1 MLQARFHLITAD
13 PLRLADVL
21 KFIEAEVRPETENRQ
36 GSLGM
41 SLYANPELGVAVLES
56 FWATHEVLLLNEN
69 RGLPD
74 FGDALRHAAG
84 TIWVER
90 CRVPVFEWDWEGP
103 LDPGAGLRLTWMD
116 VEPSRVEDA
125 VEAYGDTA
133 VPGLAE
139 TRGFCAALLLTGR
152 STGHLI
158 SESIWRN
165 PQALAAS
172 RSAAATVRVEMVA
185 STGCVIRAVDE
196 YGLVFSSARK
206 AWQEYT

>member
-13 PLRLADVL
+13 PLRLAEVL
-21 KFIEAEVRPETENRQ
+21 KAIETEVRPQTESRE

-41 SLYANPELGVAVLES
+41 SLYAKPEAGLAVLQS
-56 FWATHEVLLLNEN
+56 FWATRDMLLLNEN

-74 FGDALRHAAG
+74 FGDALRRAG
-84 TIWVER
+84 GTASVER
-90 CRVPVFEWDWEGP
+90 YRVPVFEWEWAGP
-103 LDPGAGLRLTWMD
+103 LDPKAELQLTWMEI
-116 VEPSRVEDA
+116 EPSQADDA

-133 VPGLAE
+133 VPALAE
-139 TRGFCAALLLTGR
+139 TEGFVGSLLLAGR
-152 STGHLI
+152 GTGHLI
-158 SESIWRN
+158 GEAIWRD

-172 RSAAATVRVEMVA
+172 RSAAAAVRVEIVE

-206 AWQEYT
+206 P

>member
-21 KFIEAEVRPETENRQ
+21 KSIETEVRPQTENRE

-41 SLYANPELGVAVLES
+41 SLYAKPEAGSAVLES
-56 FWATHEVLLLNEN
+56 FWATRDMLQLNEN

-74 FGDALRHAAG
+74 FGDALQRAG
-84 TIWVER
+84 GTVTVESY
-90 CRVPVFEWDWEGP
+90 RVPVFEWDWEGP
-103 LDPGAGLRLTWMD
+103 LDPRAGMRLTWIEI
-116 VEPSRVEDA
+116 EPSKADDA

-133 VPGLAE
+133 VPELAE
-139 TRGFCAALLLTGR
+139 TEGFVGSLLLVGQGTGR
-152 STGHLI
+152 LI
-158 SESIWRN
+158 SEAIWRN

-172 RSAAATVRVEMVA
+172 RSASAALRVELVE
-185 STGCVIRAVDE
+185 STGCVIRGVDE

-206 AWQEYT
+206 PGHEV

>member
-21 KFIEAEVRPETENRQ
+21 KFIETEIRPQTENRE

-41 SLYANPELGVAVLES
+41 SLYAKPESGSAVLES
-56 FWATHEVLLLNEN
+56 FWATHEMLQLNEN

-74 FGDALRHAAG
+74 FGDALRHAGG
-84 TIWVER
+84 TVLVER
-90 CRVPVFEWDWEGP
+90 YRVPVFEWDWEGP
-103 LDPGAGLRLTWMD
+103 LDPRAGLRLTWMEI
-116 VEPSRVEDA
+116 EPSKADDA

-133 VPGLAE
+133 VPALAE
-139 TRGFCAALLLTGR
+139 TEGFVGSLLLAGQGTGR
-152 STGHLI
+152 LI
-158 SESIWRN
+158 SEAVWRN

-172 RSAAATVRVEMVA
+172 RSAAAAVRVEMVE

-206 AWQEYT
+206 P

>member
-21 KFIEAEVRPETENRQ
+21 KFIETEVRPETENRE

-41 SLYANPELGVAVLES
+41 SLYANPEVGVAVLES
-56 FWATHEVLLLNEN
+56 FWATREMLLLNEN

-74 FGDALRHAAG
+74 FGDALRHAGGTAG
-84 TIWVER
+84 VER
-90 CRVPVFEWDWEGP
+90 YRVPVFEWDWEGP
-103 LDPGAGLRLTWMD
+103 LDPRAGLRLTWID
-116 VEPSRVEDA
+116 IEPSKADDA
-125 VEAYGDTA
+125 VEAYGDTV

-139 TRGFCAALLLTGR
+139 TEGFVGSLLLVGQD
-152 STGHLI
+152 TGHLI
-158 SESIWRN
+158 GEAIWRN

-172 RSAAATVRVEMVA
+172 RSAAAATRVEMA
-185 STGCVIRAVDE
+185 ESTGGVIRAVDE

-206 AWQEYT
+206 P

>member
-21 KFIEAEVRPETENRQ
+21 EFIEAEVRPETENRQ

-41 SLYANPELGVAVLES
+41 SLYADPEVGVAVLES
-56 FWATHEVLLLNEN
+56 FWATHEMLLLNEN

-74 FGDALRHAAG
+74 LRDALRHAAG
-84 TIWVER
+84 TVCVER
-90 CRVPVFEWDWEGP
+90 YRVPVFEWDWEGP
-103 LDPGAGLRLTWMD
+103 LDPRAGLRLTWMD
-116 VEPSRVEDA
+116 IEPSKAEDA
-125 VEAYGDTA
+125 VEAYGDTV

-139 TRGFCAALLLTGR
+139 TEGFVGSLLLAGRGTGC
-152 STGHLI
+152 LI
-158 SESIWRN
+158 SETVWRN

-172 RSAAATVRVEMVA
+172 RSAAAAVRVDMVA
-185 STGCVIRAVDE
+185 STGCVIRAVNE

-206 AWQEYT
+206 AWQEV